1 MKQDHQSINE
11 VDQNMK
17 KKHWYANIEDKLSK
31 MYIYIYV

>member
-11 VDQNMK
+11 VDQIKYMK

-31 MYIYIYV
+31 MYIYI